1 MTLFLIDTTMDDKIE
16 LRGGYFSQYPKC
28 VARNV
33 VEGGYTERDVKFL
46 TYLTEPQGKIENMKI
61 VEEREAWIHTHFI
74 LDSFFVTEQ
83 ERRQISI
90 NVEPELMHLGL
101 QYGLTYDI
109 APSKHRAI
117 IVLEC
122 IPFDP
127 IKAEIKK
134 LINDVIEDFPVR
146 LPEQRNVVTNITVA
160 DQETEQVDVSDQ
172 VLLQ

>member
-1 MTLFLIDTTMDDKIE
+1 
-16 LRGGYFSQYPKC
+16 
-28 VARNV
+28 
-33 VEGGYTERDVKFL
+33 
-46 TYLTEPQGKIENMKI
+46 MKI

-90 NVEPELMHLGL
+90 SVEPELMQLGL

-122 IPFDP
+122 IPFDAVKAV
-127 IKAEIKK
+127 IKN
-134 LINDVIEDFPVR
+134 LINDAIKDFPVR

-160 DQETEQVDVSDQ
+160 DPETDQ
-172 VLLQ
+172 DLVNVQAQGQ

>member
-1 MTLFLIDTTMDDKIE
+1 MNDKVE
-16 LRGGYFSQYPKC
+16 LRDGYFSQDPRC

-33 VEGGYTERDVKFL
+33 VEGGYTERNVKFL
-46 TYLTEPQGKIENMKI
+46 THLTEPQGKIKNMKI

-122 IPFDP
+122 IPFRRGQSGYQ
-127 IKAEIKK
+127 EI
-134 LINDVIEDFPVR
+134 D
-146 LPEQRNVVTNITVA
+146 
-160 DQETEQVDVSDQ
+160 
-172 VLLQ
+172 

>member
-1 MTLFLIDTTMDDKIE
+1 
-16 LRGGYFSQYPKC
+16 
-28 VARNV
+28 
-33 VEGGYTERDVKFL
+33 
-46 TYLTEPQGKIENMKI
+46 MKI

-90 NVEPELMHLGL
+90 SVEPELMHLGL

-134 LINDVIEDFPVR
+134 LINDVIKDFPVR
-146 LPEQRNVVTNITVA
+146 LYEQRNVVTNITVT
-160 DQETEQVDVSDQ
+160 DHETEQVDANDQ
-172 VLLQ
+172 VLL

>member
-1 MTLFLIDTTMDDKIE
+1 
-16 LRGGYFSQYPKC
+16 
-28 VARNV
+28 
-33 VEGGYTERDVKFL
+33 
-46 TYLTEPQGKIENMKI
+46 MKI

-90 NVEPELMHLGL
+90 SVEPELMHLGL
-101 QYGLTYDI
+101 QYGLRYDI

-127 IKAEIKK
+127 VKAMVKK

-146 LPEQRNVVTNITVA
+146 LPEQRNVVTNITVSG
-160 DQETEQVDVSDQ
+160 QGTEQVDANDQ

>member
-1 MTLFLIDTTMDDKIE
+1 
-16 LRGGYFSQYPKC
+16 
-28 VARNV
+28 
-33 VEGGYTERDVKFL
+33 
-46 TYLTEPQGKIENMKI
+46 MKI

-74 LDSFFVTEQ
+74 LDSFYITEQ

-90 NVEPELMHLGL
+90 SVEPELMQLGL
-101 QYGLTYDI
+101 QYGLKYNI

-127 IKAEIKK
+127 VKAVIKK

-146 LPEQRNVVTNITVA
+146 LPEQRNVVTNITVS
-160 DQETEQVDVSDQ
+160 DPETEQSNVNVQ
-172 VLLQ
+172 APGQ